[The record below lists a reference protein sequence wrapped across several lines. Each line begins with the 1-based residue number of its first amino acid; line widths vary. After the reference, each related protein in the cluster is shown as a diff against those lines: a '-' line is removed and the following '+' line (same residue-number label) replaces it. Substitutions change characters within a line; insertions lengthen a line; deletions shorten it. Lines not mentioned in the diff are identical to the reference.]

1 MRRTHFVPRPTVFRS
16 ASAAPGDRGLLLGR
30 AFPDRIRRTWEFYG
44 ELFAAAG
51 AARQDVTEWGEEALE
66 HIGALAPDLT
76 AEIDGIARGSGLA
89 PHQIAA
95 LNARTEILGRL
106 GQQHPECST
115 VVHIPAG
122 GGPPVTTQT
131 WDWHDGMRDG
141 WFVWIVEHP
150 DGRVVRTLTEYGI
163 VGKIGVNSRG
173 LGLHFNILGHRS
185 DRSPEH
191 HGPWLPVHVLA
202 RLVLDRCTTLDEATA
217 LAMGTPVA
225 ASSALTLCDY
235 EEGRARA
242 ATVEVSPAGPAL
254 HQPDDDGYLLHTNH
268 FLDPKLSPGETIGT
282 QDPDTYHRIEA
293 LHKRTR
299 PLDAPDR
306 DALLQT
312 LTVHLAEGAALCCH
326 AAPTAPLGNPGHR
339 LPRRRHRP
347 PRRPPRRPLHR
358 PAPHLDA
365 GLTDRPHN
373 APTLTSPPRPPTA
386 DQPINRTII
395 RRPATAP
402 NSPKTLRRSSAGE
415 VARPITAR
423 GSRPSAACR

>member
-1 MRRTHFVPRPTVFRS
+1 MTQLGNTGDRRVHRVDFRIRRTHFMPSPTVFRS
-16 ASAAPGDRGLLLGR
+16 AAAAPGDRGLLLGR
-30 AFPDRIRRTWEFYG
+30 AFPDQIRRTWEFYN
-44 ELFAAAG
+44 ELFATAG
-51 AARQDVTEWGEEALE
+51 AARQDVTKWGEEALE
-66 HIGALAPDLT
+66 HIRALTPDLA
-76 AEIDGIARGSGLA
+76 AEIDGIARGSGLP

-115 VVHIPAG
+115 VVHTPAD

-131 WDWHDGMRDG
+131 WDWHDGMRDN
-141 WFVWIVEHP
+141 WFVWTVEHP

-185 DRSPEH
+185 DQSPEH
-191 HGPWLPVHVLA
+191 HDPWLPVHVLA
-202 RLVLDRCTTLDEATA
+202 RLVLDRCATLDEAKA

-254 HQPDDDGYLLHTNH
+254 IQPGDDGYLLHTNH
-268 FLDPKLSPGETIGT
+268 FLAPNLSPGETIGT
-282 QDPDTYHRIEA
+282 QDPDTYHRFEA
-293 LHKRTR
+293 LQKRTR

-306 DALLQT
+306 GALLQA

-326 AAPTAPLGNPGHR
+326 AAPTAPLGQRWETLATVSLDVTTGHLAVHPGG
-339 LPRRRHRP
+339 PCTAQ
-347 PRRPPRRPLHR
+347 PL
-358 PAPHLDA
+358 
-365 GLTDRPHN
+365 TW
-373 APTLTSPPRPPTA
+373 T
-386 DQPINRTII
+386 Q
-395 RRPATAP
+395 
-402 NSPKTLRRSSAGE
+402 
-415 VARPITAR
+415 V
-423 GSRPSAACR
+423 